1 MTGTHE
7 ILCKRENNEPRNT
20 EEQEARLKQ
29 GGWAGFCV
37 TRAKP
42 DVRGG
47 EAKGRAG
54 QGASGGAPIS
64 KGAPSPKLETEP
76 SSVPSS
82 LLLLHSA
89 KKLGKKVFPGTSEV
103 IQWLRLHL
111 PIQGLQV

>member
-1 MTGTHE
+1 M
-7 ILCKRENNEPRNT
+7 
-20 EEQEARLKQ
+20 
-29 GGWAGFCV
+29 
-37 TRAKP
+37 
-42 DVRGG
+42 RGG

-89 KKLGKKVFPGTSEV
+89 KKLGEKSVSWDEV

-111 PIQGLQV
+111 PMQGLQV